1 MSSVP
6 PSPAETPW
14 LSDGQQRSWRAFLG
28 GVTVLM
34 DRLDRDLRNDH
45 GVSLPEYEIL
55 VRLSEAPNRTL
66 RMAEL
71 AERVALSRSRLTHT
85 VKRLEADGILRR
97 ERCDEDGRGVQAVLT
112 DDLRDWLMKELRY
125 PVLAIN
131 TCIYWWALRQNGIDD
146 KIDGFIVQVP
156 LPKHIDED
164 KITEAI
170 DPRKDV
176 DGFHPINVGR
186 LAVGDPD
193 VLVLVQQDASYDR
206 PALGLPQEVAV
217 TKIDGAELIPIQ
229 QIQQHAPTQAL
240 PSCPFMNGD
249 LPYEQDV
256 RLGGGDIG

>member
-6 PSPAETPW
+6 PPPAKTPW

-112 DDLRDWLMKELRY
+112 DVGLKLLTQAADTHIRGVQEH
-125 PVLAIN
+125 
-131 TCIYWWALRQNGIDD
+131 
-146 KIDGFIVQVP
+146 FIA
-156 LPKHIDED
+156 H
-164 KITEAI
+164 
-170 DPRKDV
+170 
-176 DGFHPINVGR
+176 
-186 LAVGDPD
+186 
-193 VLVLVQQDASYDR
+193 AS
-206 PALGLPQEVAV
+206 PQELDA
-217 TKIDGAELIPIQ
+217 I
-229 QIQQHAPTQAL
+229 
-240 PSCPFMNGD
+240 GD
-249 LPYEQDV
+249 VMERIRTDLQ
-256 RLGGGDIG
+256 GKSF